1 MPGLCPGGGLKF
13 RVDRRI
19 AFHIVDKLHKKRTG
33 RSAVEFNT
41 TGFKPFSQTL
51 YLLSSVFVLSI
62 SQVHI
67 FTKVGMRDGRENKY
81 DM

>member
-19 AFHIVDKLHKKRTG
+19 TFHIVDKLTKKWTG
-33 RSAVEFNT
+33 RSVVELNT

-51 YLLSSVFVLSI
+51 CLLSSVFVSSI

-67 FTKVGMRDGRENKY
+67 FINVGMRDGRENKY
-81 DM
+81 M